1 MLKMVPNGIVWIIW
15 HDSGRSCL
23 LCMFM
28 LYFCVSITISNI
40 IQCIELWILV
50 LLLLN
55 SSALEL
61 IQTNIS
67 SLFEVFVGIF
77 I

>member
-1 MLKMVPNGIVWIIW
+1 MDYLARFWQIVSAMYVCYI
-15 HDSGRSCL
+15 S
-23 LCMFM
+23 
-28 LYFCVSITISNI
+28 VSVLQFPIS
-40 IQCIELWILV
+40 CIELWILV